1 MDIIVKQTYRFI
13 ITGGIASLCNY
24 SIFAFS
30 YLVLNFHYVLS
41 SIIGFLIVSLVVYHV
56 RKRWVFIDTYKK
68 KKYQYFSF
76 MVLEILSLSSG
87 VLALYMLTEFALI
100 DPLISQLFS
109 IILTAAI
116 NFLGNKYIIL

>member
-1 MDIIVKQTYRFI
+1 
-13 ITGGIASLCNY
+13 
-24 SIFAFS
+24 
-30 YLVLNFHYVLS
+30 
-41 SIIGFLIVSLVVYHV
+41 
-56 RKRWVFIDTYKK
+56 
-68 KKYQYFSF
+68 

-116 NFLGNKYIIL
+116 NFLGNKYIIF